1 MAAAKKEKPKKRT
14 VYYFRCEFAKIND
27 VKVKDTLEV
36 MTNRVWG
43 KLNSTKE
50 RTFYIGEDRSV
61 VGMKLSSIRAKLSH
75 GDKDCTIFSVGLYEE
90 GASANTISKP
100 STVSAELEASTYEAP
115 IDQEFL
121 DGEGFVC
128 ILDNHL
134 VISPTATFRSSA
146 INGFLEHLLEKGGYA
161 KESGAM
167 DIQQVAD
174 IDAVKTIEDEGVSN
188 IVVNAVSYLSSLE
201 YIKRVIPREKTSGKL
216 KKITHMV
223 TSMLDLLRDDDTD
236 AEILEKEGLNARIVI
251 SHDGRTSGD
260 DANVGQ
266 QHVKSTAKLLASTNI
281 GGYVITTKNG
291 TKLTNE
297 DIVLKHTVKVKRHGK
312 SVDRDKMWLKL
323 VESLEKY
330 EREGI
335 LEL

>member
-1 MAAAKKEKPKKRT
+1 MSANKEKPKKRT
-14 VYYFRCEFAKIND
+14 VYYFRCEFAKING
-27 VKVKDTLEV
+27 VKVKDTLET
-36 MTNRVWG
+36 MTKGVWG

-61 VGMKLSSIRAKLSH
+61 VGMKLSSHRAKLSH
-75 GDKDCTIFSVGLYEE
+75 GDRDCTVFSVGLYEE

-100 STVSAELEASTYEAP
+100 STISKELEVSTYEAP
-115 IDQEFL
+115 VDQEFL

-128 ILDNHL
+128 ILGNHL
-134 VISPTATFRSSA
+134 VISPAATFRSSA
-146 INGFLEHLLEKGGYA
+146 IHGFLAQLLDKGGYT
-161 KESGAM
+161 KESNVM
-167 DIQQVAD
+167 DIQQVAN

-201 YIKRVIPREKTSGKL
+201 YIKRVTPRGKTSGKL
-216 KKITHMV
+216 KKITNMIEC
-223 TSMLDLLRDDDTD
+223 MMDMLRDDDTD

-251 SHDGRTSGD
+251 SHDGRASGD
-260 DANVGQ
+260 DASIGQ
-266 QHVKSTAKLLASTNI
+266 QHTQNAAKLLASTDV

-291 TKLTNE
+291 TKLTRE

-335 LEL
+335 LEQ

>member
-1 MAAAKKEKPKKRT
+1 MAVKKEKPKNRT
-14 VYYFRCEFAKIND
+14 VYYFRCEFAKID
-27 VKVKDTLEV
+27 GVKVKDTLEV
-36 MTNRVWG
+36 MTNTAWG

-61 VGMKLSSIRAKLSH
+61 VGMKLSSRGAKLSH
-75 GDKDCTIFSVGLYEE
+75 GNRDCTVFSVGLYEE
-90 GASANTISKP
+90 GASANTINKP
-100 STVSAELEASTYEAP
+100 SAASAELEASTYDAP

-128 ILDNHL
+128 ILGNHL
-134 VISPTATFRSSA
+134 VMSPAATFRASA
-146 INGFLEHLLEKGGYA
+146 INGFLELLLDKGGYA
-161 KESGAM
+161 KESGVM

-188 IVVNAVSYLSSLE
+188 IVVNAVSYLSTLE
-201 YIKRVIPREKTSGKL
+201 YIKRMTPREKTSGKL
-216 KKITHMV
+216 KKITRMV
-223 TSMLDLLRDDDTD
+223 TSMLDILRDDDTD

-251 SHDGRTSGD
+251 SHDGRASGA
-260 DANVGQ
+260 DADVGQ
-266 QHVKSTAKLLASTNI
+266 QHAKSTAKLLASTDV

-297 DIVLKHTVKVKRHGK
+297 DTVLKHTVKVKRHGK

-335 LEL
+335 LEQ